1 MTGCEPLPLKA
12 GGEAAPE
19 LVRALYALS
28 RRNPGAARLARVA
41 HMLAGGPLDAPLERS
56 RKPPRL
62 LPIAVG
68 FATLGWL
75 TAWGYR
81 EMDQDLRAIWAKR
94 IERWRQSG
102 LTAKEFAAELD
113 VRPNSLSYWKSK
125 LREPEPAAS
134 RVQPAA
140 EREPS
145 SEPAR

>member
-1 MTGCEPLPLKA
+1 MIGCEPLPLKA

-28 RRNPGAARLARVA
+28 RRSPGAARLARVA
-41 HMLAGGPLDAPLERS
+41 HMLAGAPLNAPLECS
-56 RKPPRL
+56 SKQPRL
-62 LPIAVG
+62 LLIGVG
-68 FATLGWL
+68 LATLGWL

-81 EMDQDLRAIWAKR
+81 EMDQDVRAIWAKR

-125 LREPEPAAS
+125 LREPDAPS
-134 RVQPAA
+134 RERQPSSQ
-140 EREPS
+140 RVPS